1 MKEFITCFKKY
12 FNFKERAR
20 RREFWFFALFGFIIL
35 AILGTLDYFLATTIT
50 YKGFIVG
57 GWLMYFGAL
66 LMLFPFSAALTR
78 RLHDTGKPE
87 IWMILLYVTVIGLGF
102 GFGHIATAYADTHS
116 TGSLILLLI
125 TIFIFAFYLI
135 WLTITLCINSEMRE
149 NKYGP
154 CPKISLE
161 EIENIDFLKDTDEE
175 GETIETDTT
184 ETSSADTTE
193 TANSTENTNN
203 NEDTTEKT
211 DEIKEKITE
220 EVKEDIKEEETPS
233 IRDQILTEIDKLE
246 QNIDKEI

>member
-1 MKEFITCFKKY
+1 MKEFITCLKKY

-20 RREFWFFALFGFIIL
+20 RREFWLFTLIGFIIL
-35 AILGTLDYFLATTIT
+35 CILGTLDYFLATTLT
-50 YKGFIVG
+50 FKGFIVG
-57 GWLMYFGAL
+57 GWLIYFGAL
-66 LMLFPFSAALTR
+66 LLLFPFSAALTR

-102 GFGHIATAYADTHS
+102 GFGHIATAYANTHS

-125 TIFIFAFYLI
+125 TVFIFAFYLI
-135 WLTITLCINSEMRE
+135 WLTITLCVNSEMRE

-161 EIENIDFLKDTDEE
+161 EIENIDFLKNTDVER
-175 GETIETDTT
+175 ETIETDTT
-184 ETSSADTTE
+184 ETSSVDTAE
-193 TANSTENTNN
+193 TTISTENSDNA
-203 NEDTTEKT
+203 EDTTEQKE
-211 DEIKEKITE
+211 EIKEEITE

-246 QNIDKEI
+246 QNIDK